1 MFIEGNKEGREE
13 GGREGEGEGRKE
25 DDGDVSKSLWSP
37 LSRSRARYIG
47 LQLYPLGVD

>member
-1 MFIEGNKEGREE
+1 MFIEGNKEGREK

-37 LSRSRARYIG
+37 LSRSQDRYIG